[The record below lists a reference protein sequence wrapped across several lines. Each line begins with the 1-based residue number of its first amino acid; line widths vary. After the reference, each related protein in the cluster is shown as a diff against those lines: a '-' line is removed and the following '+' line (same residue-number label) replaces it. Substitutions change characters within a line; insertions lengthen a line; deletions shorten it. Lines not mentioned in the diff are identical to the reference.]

1 MDKGNLSEDR
11 PISEVSNEQDS
22 LMNDDEGSD
31 SSLSVL
37 SDEEG
42 ERTKR
47 NKQQA
52 YVPKLVFDGEQSL
65 MSSTGEQIY

>member
-1 MDKGNLSEDR
+1 
-11 PISEVSNEQDS
+11 
-22 LMNDDEGSD
+22 MNDDEVASD

-42 ERTKR
+42 GTKS
-47 NKQQA
+47 KVKKA

-65 MSSTGEQIY
+65 MSSTGE

>member
-1 MDKGNLSEDR
+1 
-11 PISEVSNEQDS
+11 
-22 LMNDDEGSD
+22 MNDDEGSD